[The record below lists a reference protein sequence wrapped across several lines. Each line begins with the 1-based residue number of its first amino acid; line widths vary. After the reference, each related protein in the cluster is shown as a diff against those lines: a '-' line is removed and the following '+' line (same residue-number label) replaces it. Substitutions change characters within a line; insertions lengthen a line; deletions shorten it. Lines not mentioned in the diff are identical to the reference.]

1 MVDTL
6 APSSLLSVA
15 VTSDGHGLA
24 ANALGTAWWR
34 QRRGAGVAPF
44 NGRSTGRV
52 GRLPTQVLGE
62 FDDMVTD
69 GYVESAFD

>member
-1 MVDTL
+1 MAAAL

-15 VTSDGHGLA
+15 VTGDGHGLA
-24 ANALGTAWWR
+24 ASALGTAWWR
-34 QRRGAGVAPF
+34 QRRGAGVAQF

-52 GRLPTQVLGE
+52 GRLPTQVPRE
-62 FDDMVTD
+62 FGDMVTD